1 MNKFQNLNSD
11 KLSKARIKRE
21 HDLLKL
27 NCVTEGEFE
36 SRMVIWDRLMSA
48 AKPFEEA
55 KLFID
60 RSFAKLQSDLAD
72 TSREL
77 TVSFAEFETT
87 AKDEI
92 NYIRLH
98 VADQKT
104 QFVWYT
110 IIAAMILG
118 TMAICF

>member
-11 KLSKARIKRE
+11 KLRKERIKRE

-60 RSFAKLQSDLAD
+60 RSFSKLQSDLAD

-104 QFVWYT
+104 QLVWYT

-118 TMAICF
+118 TMAICI